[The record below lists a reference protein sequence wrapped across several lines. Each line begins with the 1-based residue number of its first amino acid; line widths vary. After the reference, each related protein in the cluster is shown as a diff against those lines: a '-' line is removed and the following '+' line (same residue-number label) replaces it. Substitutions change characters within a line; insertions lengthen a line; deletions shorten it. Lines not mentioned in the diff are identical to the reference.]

1 MRPSTILLCCITG
14 LGLSG
19 CNPGPVPSGEE
30 IPQTTVEF
38 DIPYEEFYLDNGL
51 RVIVHEDRKAPIV
64 AVTLWYHVGSR
75 NEIPGK
81 TGFAHLFEHLM
92 FNGSEN
98 HDAEYFEPLEQ
109 VGASFINGTT
119 NNDRTNYIQTVPS
132 SALDLALWLESDRM
146 GHLLG
151 AITQE
156 KLDEQ
161 RGVVQNEKRQGE
173 NQPYGKAFTYIV
185 ENVFPEGH
193 PYSWSVI
200 GSMEDLNDASL
211 EDVHEWFRTYYG
223 PNNATLVLA
232 GDVDVE
238 TARASVE
245 RHFGAI
251 PPGPPLARMDAWVP
265 ILEQDRRMIAQDRV
279 GQSRIYRIWP
289 IPEWGNPDLDRLQL
303 ANGVLTQGQTSRL
316 HQRLVYEDQLATDA
330 GGFVFDGEIAG
341 MYILYATAQPGRDLA
356 AVEAAMDEELQRF
369 LESGPTE
376 SELLRVKTQMRSSFV
391 RGLERVGGFSG
402 KSGTLAESA
411 VYGGRPDA
419 YKTTVEVLERATA
432 DDARDVARNWLAN
445 SSFTLEIHPYD
456 DRLAA
461 TDDDADRSGLPM
473 PETFPSADFPTLHR
487 AELSNG
493 MQLIVAER
501 SAVPVVNFNLQ
512 LNAGYAAD
520 QFGSPGVAGLAMT
533 LLDQGTES
541 RSALE
546 ISEQLAQL
554 GARLNAGSNLDLSS
568 VSLSALKENLA
579 ESLDIYSDVILNPAF
594 SDEELE
600 RQRRLRLSRIQ
611 REKTEPVNM
620 ALRIFPGLI
629 YGDGHAYSLPMTG
642 TGTEES
648 VSAIT
653 RDDLVS
659 FHETWFKPGNATM
672 IVVGDTTLEEIT
684 PMLEALFADWSPGE
698 VPLKNI
704 PRVELPD
711 ESRVVLVNRPG
722 SEQSIIFGGQLVF
735 DRSDEREMALQAVNE
750 SFGGSFTSRI
760 NMNLREDKAWSY
772 GVRSMLVDTM
782 SQRPFIIYAPVQTDR
797 TADSL
802 AELDREMRDLLDGR
816 PVDET
821 EIATFKRRNTL
832 TLPGR
837 WETAGAVAG
846 DIAELVRFG
855 LPDNYWDDYA
865 GLVDGVT
872 PGGANAAA
880 QAELQP
886 DRLVWVVVGDLEAIE
901 ESIRAL
907 ALGRMDFM
915 DVDGNLL

>member
-1 MRPSTILLCCITG
+1 MLVCLTTG

-19 CNPGPVPSGEE
+19 CAEQPGPDTTGGAT
-30 IPQTTVEF
+30 PQTSEF

-51 RVIVHEDRKAPIV
+51 RVVVHEDRKAPIV

-75 NEIPGK
+75 NENPGK

-98 HDAEYFEPLEQ
+98 HDREYFEPLQE

-151 AITQE
+151 VITQE

-173 NQPYGKAFTYIV
+173 NQPYGKAFTYII

-200 GSMEDLNDASL
+200 GSMEDLDAASL

-232 GDVDVE
+232 GDVDVD

-265 ILEQDRRMIAQDRV
+265 ILEQDRRMVAQDRV
-279 GQSRIYRIWP
+279 RQSRIYKTWP
-289 IPEWGNPDLDRLQL
+289 VPEWGNPDQDRLQL
-303 ANGVLTQGQTSRL
+303 ADGVLTEGQTSRL

-330 GGFVFDGEIAG
+330 GGFMLQGEIAG
-341 MYILYATAQPGRDLA
+341 AYVLWATAQPGQDLS
-356 AVEAAMDEELQRF
+356 AVEAALDEEVQRF
-369 LESGPTE
+369 LDSGPSE
-376 SELLRVKTQMRSSFV
+376 SELSRVKTQMRSSFV

-402 KSGTLAESA
+402 KSGILAESA

-419 YKTTVEVLERATA
+419 YKSTVAVLERATPE
-432 DDARDVARNWLAN
+432 DVRDVARSWL
-445 SSFTLEIHPYD
+445 SSGSFTLEIHPYD
-456 DRLAA
+456 EQLAA
-461 TDDDADRSGLPM
+461 AGDDADRSGLPM
-473 PETFPSADFPTLHR
+473 PESFPSADFPAFHR
-487 AELSNG
+487 TQLANG

-520 QFGSPGVAGLAMT
+520 QFGAPGVAGLAMT
-533 LLDQGTES
+533 LLDQGTTT
-541 RSALE
+541 RSALQ

-554 GARLNAGSNLDLSS
+554 GARLSAGSNLDFSS
-568 VSLSALKENLA
+568 VSLSTLKENLA
-579 ESLDIYSDVILNPAF
+579 ESLDIYSDVILNPMFA
-594 SDEELE
+594 DEELE

-620 ALRIFPGLI
+620 ALRIFPALI
-629 YGDGHAYSLPMTG
+629 YGGGHAYSLPMTG

-653 RDDLVS
+653 RDDLLT
-659 FHETWFKPGNATM
+659 FHETWFKPNNATM
-672 IVVGDTTLEEIT
+672 IVVGDTTLDEVA
-684 PMLEALFADWSPGE
+684 PMLEALFVDWSPGDT
-698 VPLKNI
+698 PQKNI

-711 ESRVVLVNRPG
+711 ESRIILVDRPG

-735 DRSDEREMALQAVNE
+735 DRSDEREMAFQAINE
-750 SFGGSFTSRI
+750 TFGGSFTSRI

-802 AELDREMRDLLDGR
+802 AELDREMRELLDAR
-816 PVDET
+816 PVDQT
-821 EIATFKRRNTL
+821 EIATFQRRNTL

-855 LPDNYWDDYA
+855 LPDDYWDQYA
-865 GLVDGVT
+865 GLVNGVT
-872 PGGANAAA
+872 PGDANAAA
-880 QAELQP
+880 RDELRP

-901 ESIRAL
+901 ESVRAL
-907 ALGRMDFM
+907 ELGRMDFM
-915 DVDGNLL
+915 DADGNLL